1 MIGESYRLASIK
13 PGFAV
18 VLDGCTV
25 PFELRERA
33 AWLFGYKCEKAARF
47 IRQSIPW
54 AFASYSGTCQP
65 PERAKISR
73 WYKAVQFDKSRA
85 RG

>member
-1 MIGESYRLASIK
+1 MLPNVLHPGRQSITTNATSVEEEIFLRPACMIGESYRLASIK

-33 AWLFGYKCEKAARF
+33 PGYLAISAR
-47 IRQSIPW
+47 RRKVH
-54 AFASYSGTCQP
+54 T
-65 PERAKISR
+65 
-73 WYKAVQFDKSRA
+73 AVDPV
-85 RG
+85 GIC